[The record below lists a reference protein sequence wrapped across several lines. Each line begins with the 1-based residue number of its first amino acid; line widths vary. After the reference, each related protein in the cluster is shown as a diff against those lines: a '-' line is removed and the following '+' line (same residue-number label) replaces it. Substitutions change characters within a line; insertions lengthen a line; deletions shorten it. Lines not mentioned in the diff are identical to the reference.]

1 MAGQHPRL
9 TTPPFRG
16 SGALLDEHRRS
27 APQRVAIIDVE
38 CGTSITFGEL
48 AAVVDDIAWR
58 LQQRGIGRGVRVILA
73 GSDGIEKLLL
83 WLSIWRI
90 GAVVCPLDLTFT
102 KPAVFGG
109 LLATL
114 EPALILMP
122 AADDA
127 MLLEHDG
134 HRVLQYG
141 RWPDNGAGDG
151 ELLRLGRGSGAS
163 HVPTDAE
170 AAPHDIA
177 CISCTSGTGGDPKLV
192 VYDHACYWYNG
203 LDSAE
208 LLALGPHDRLLEY
221 RPFDWYSAQI
231 LSLMPLLQLG
241 LTLCVARR
249 FSRSHF
255 VRWITQYAVSV
266 CVGVPAVINI
276 LLEAPVEVAAGALA
290 GLRAMSCSSA
300 PLSPLQWQRFE
311 KRYGIR
317 LLNLYGSSEAGWMC
331 GNRLQGSRIGTV
343 GTAVGD
349 TSFEIV
355 DANGEPSLTGE
366 AGQVRVSGAKLALGL
381 LRRDGSLEPIRG
393 APHYTRDAAVRDADG
408 FVQILGRLDDL
419 IVRGGVKISP
429 QTLEDVLLAHATVC
443 EAAAVG
449 VPDEIYG
456 QEPACFVTAAA
467 GTSADA
473 ATLLAHC
480 RQHLPHE
487 KMPKYLYVVDE
498 LPRNARGKVRRDLLR
513 QDWWTATHRRT
524 THSDLRAG
532 GPPARTGGG
541 G

>member
-1 MAGQHPRL
+1 MAGQDQRL
-9 TTPPFRG
+9 TTPPFLG
-16 SGALLDEHRRS
+16 TGALLDAHRRT
-27 APQRVAIIDVE
+27 APQRDAIIDVE
-38 CGTSITFGEL
+38 NGIAITFGEL
-48 AAVVDDIAWR
+48 AAAVDDIAWR
-58 LQQRGIGRGVRVILA
+58 LQQRGIGHGARVILA

-102 KPAVFGG
+102 KPAAFAD

-114 EPALILMP
+114 QPTLILVP
-122 AADDA
+122 AAEKA
-127 MLLEHDG
+127 MLPERERDKLMP
-134 HRVLQYG
+134 YG
-141 RWPDNGAGDG
+141 RWPELGLGGGAG
-151 ELLRLGRGSGAS
+151 
-163 HVPTDAE
+163 HVPTDA
-170 AAPHDIA
+170 AVSLHDIA
-177 CISCTSGTGGDPKLV
+177 CIGCTSGTGGDPKLV
-192 VYDHACYWYNG
+192 VYDHACYWHNG

-231 LSLMPLLQLG
+231 LSLMPFLQLG

-255 VRWITQYAVSV
+255 VRWIAQYAVSV
-266 CVGVPAVINI
+266 SVGVPAVINI
-276 LLEAPVEVAAGALA
+276 LLEAPVEVAAGALD

-311 KRYGIR
+311 QRYGIR

-331 GNRLQGSRIGTV
+331 GNRLDGSRIGTV
-343 GTAVGD
+343 GTAIGENYFD
-349 TSFEIV
+349 LV
-355 DANGEPSLTGE
+355 DANGTSSPPGQ

-381 LRRDGSLEPIRG
+381 LQRDGSLEPIRG
-393 APHYTRDAAVRDADG
+393 APHDTRDAAVRDADG
-408 FVQILGRLDDL
+408 YVQILGRLDDL

-429 QTLEDVLLAHATVC
+429 QTLEDVLLAHASVS

-456 QEPACFVTAAA
+456 QEPACFVTGA
-467 GTSADA
+467 SADA

-480 RQHLPHE
+480 GLHLPHE
-487 KMPKYLYVVDE
+487 KMPKYLYVIDA

-513 QDWWTATHRRT
+513 QHWWTARNGEGEL
-524 THSDLRAG
+524 D
-532 GPPARTGGG
+532 
-541 G
+541 

>member
-1 MAGQHPRL
+1 MAGQHPGL
-9 TTPPFRG
+9 TLPPFRG
-16 SGALLDEHRRS
+16 TGALLDEHRRS

-38 CGTSITFGEL
+38 SGTSITFGEL

-58 LQQRGIGRGVRVILA
+58 LQQRGIGRGARVILA

-102 KPAVFGG
+102 KPAVFAD

-114 EPALILMP
+114 NPALILAP
-122 AADDA
+122 AADHA
-127 MLLEHDG
+127 MLLEHET
-134 HRVLQYG
+134 HRMLRYG
-141 RWPDNGAGDG
+141 RWPDNAAGDA
-151 ELLRLGRGSGAS
+151 ELLCLRRGGDAI
-163 HVPTDAE
+163 HVPTEADATL
-170 AAPHDIA
+170 HDIA

-266 CVGVPAVINI
+266 CVGVPTVINI
-276 LLEAPVEVAAGALA
+276 LLEAPVDVAAGALA

-311 KRYGIR
+311 QRYGIR
-317 LLNLYGSSEAGWMC
+317 LLNLYGSSEAGWIC
-331 GNRLQGSRIGTV
+331 GNRLRDSRIGTV
-343 GTAVGD
+343 GTAVRH
-349 TSFEIV
+349 TSLEIV
-355 DANGEPSLTGE
+355 GADGAPSLPGQ

-381 LRRDGSLEPIRG
+381 LQRDGSLEPIRG
-393 APHYTRDAAVRDADG
+393 APYYTRDAAMRDADG

-429 QTLEDVLLAHATVC
+429 QTLEEVLLEHATVG

-449 VPDEIYG
+449 VPDQIYG
-456 QEPACFVTAAA
+456 QEPACFVTSAA
-467 GTSADA
+467 GKSADA
-473 ATLLAHC
+473 STLLSHC

-487 KMPKYLYVVDE
+487 KMPKYLYVVDA

-513 QDWWTATHRRT
+513 QDWWTATHRQAR
-524 THSDLRAG
+524 HSDQRTG
-532 GPPARTGGG
+532 DSPARN
-541 G
+541 